1 MASALPHGR
10 LIGHYACKQQLYTVH
25 CGSLDIV
32 LRTPS
37 PEEAP
42 PIDSTVMIPNF
53 YEPRYLSITHA
64 YLLFIPKSYAWRNPL
79 FQALDRP
86 RHKLQIIK
94 DGDQV
99 GKELFRLAPPRC
111 FPRLVSPWFFPARFK
126 FMHKFRTEAV
136 ARFGAWRSIENFL
149 PLLGYVSMGL
159 WCIQC
164 WEASELAA
172 GNSVDWRREVT
183 ANTGVHATFL
193 DYLEKSS
200 AGIWET
206 ERVGALY
213 RIKSPEDLN
222 PTEREQHHEME
233 WLLGTILKSN
243 CPIPIYL
250 LGGNYRDKSARWMS
264 LQNLRSSRW
273 AINHDLLVWYRDPY
287 TPALAP
293 VAATALPPK
302 DHSLVAAAP
311 FPPLPP
317 NSEQKINETIE
328 EFFIRRRAR
337 NLKKMVTESSA
348 DRQRRTQRAENAKWG
363 VVPSKSFVFVWEKQD
378 GHYIR
383 QPTTR
388 GNFADWDLCE
398 LFEKNDPVFGEGYD
412 HPPDDDSDD
421 ENGQV
426 TNMEV
431 IREQHPHDIEQPIVD
446 VPQDSVRTSRNPTYR
461 SANAT
466 KASQNCVNLVY
477 LRFGVTLRTEEP
489 EYESVGDSLLDTVQ
503 RRFGFVIPSTPEEFV
518 ARDPPAKYLDS
529 KDLANVVG
537 MTDIGNELASQKG
550 LDNTLRIFFGQ
561 CTEARSVNNIDKK
574 ALRLSSA
581 LCTYLA
587 FQIWEGISQE
597 HAQPIPATSILCASP
612 NRQRDRKRGPLDSPS
627 NRLSRGSSS
636 MVGSRDQGRCQTFR
650 GPRHAILALPISAP
664 KIMKESKTPA
674 TRAFRNTTSGLGFRH
689 NKYEF
694 DKHDYNAYTTQR
706 DLKLLHTARGRIALQ
721 YGGII
726 ARLAR
731 SEVSDDDFFHQFDDE
746 IYNVG
751 DCLWD
756 GESKHA
762 YWHDKLS
769 DHEIDLLCGVYH
781 VSTGLKQGGQGHIS
795 AKSDTEQTSIVS
807 WWPKPSAWAR
817 GSLDLA
823 WWTPQCEVDFFQ
835 KRLGHFEKG
844 VFLVKRQA
852 DWRHNLKYRKEVKT
866 CWEGYERVAAS
877 IADTLSADAR
887 STS

>member
-1 MASALPHGR
+1 
-10 LIGHYACKQQLYTVH
+10 
-25 CGSLDIV
+25 
-32 LRTPS
+32 
-37 PEEAP
+37 
-42 PIDSTVMIPNF
+42 
-53 YEPRYLSITHA
+53 
-64 YLLFIPKSYAWRNPL
+64 
-79 FQALDRP
+79 
-86 RHKLQIIK
+86 
-94 DGDQV
+94 
-99 GKELFRLAPPRC
+99 
-111 FPRLVSPWFFPARFK
+111 
-126 FMHKFRTEAV
+126 
-136 ARFGAWRSIENFL
+136 
-149 PLLGYVSMGL
+149 
-159 WCIQC
+159 
-164 WEASELAA
+164 
-172 GNSVDWRREVT
+172 
-183 ANTGVHATFL
+183 
-193 DYLEKSS
+193 
-200 AGIWET
+200 
-206 ERVGALY
+206 
-213 RIKSPEDLN
+213 
-222 PTEREQHHEME
+222 ME

-250 LGGNYRDKSARWMS
+250 SWGKLPRQISPVDVPTEFAQFVPDADELKRLVSSHGDLKF
-264 LQNLRSSRW
+264 SRW

-302 DHSLVAAAP
+302 DHSSVAAAP

-348 DRQRRTQRAENAKWG
+348 DRQRRTQRAENAKRG
-363 VVPSKSFVFVWEKQD
+363 VVPSKSFVFLWEKQD

-388 GNFADWDLCE
+388 GNFADVWADYPGPQRRFDPIHNQWDLCE

-421 ENGQV
+421 EMG
-426 TNMEV
+426 
-431 IREQHPHDIEQPIVD
+431 
-446 VPQDSVRTSRNPTYR
+446 
-461 SANAT
+461 
-466 KASQNCVNLVY
+466 NCVNLVY

-574 ALRLSSA
+574 LLDYHQHFAPISPFRFGREYLRSMRNPSQQHLYYVLRPIGS
-581 LCTYLA
+581 
-587 FQIWEGISQE
+587 GIGSE
-597 HAQPIPATSILCASP
+597 VLLIPRATDFLEVL
-612 NRQRDRKRGPLDSPS
+612 RQRWGPEIKDIARHFVARGMP
-627 NRLSRGSSS
+627 
-636 MVGSRDQGRCQTFR
+636 FW
-650 GPRHAILALPISAP
+650 HAYISAE
-664 KIMKESKTPA
+664 IMPESKTPA

-781 VSTGLKQGGQGHIS
+781 VSTGM
-795 AKSDTEQTSIVS
+795 
-807 WWPKPSAWAR
+807 
-817 GSLDLA
+817 
-823 WWTPQCEVDFFQ
+823 
-835 KRLGHFEKG
+835 
-844 VFLVKRQA
+844 
-852 DWRHNLKYRKEVKT
+852 
-866 CWEGYERVAAS
+866 
-877 IADTLSADAR
+877 
-887 STS
+887 

>member
-1 MASALPHGR
+1 MPRFIAW
-10 LIGHYACKQQLYTVH
+10 
-25 CGSLDIV
+25 GS
-32 LRTPS
+32 
-37 PEEAP
+37 E
-42 PIDSTVMIPNF
+42 F
-53 YEPRYLSITHA
+53 
-64 YLLFIPKSYAWRNPL
+64 
-79 FQALDRP
+79 
-86 RHKLQIIK
+86 
-94 DGDQV
+94 
-99 GKELFRLAPPRC
+99 
-111 FPRLVSPWFFPARFK
+111 
-126 FMHKFRTEAV
+126 
-136 ARFGAWRSIENFL
+136 
-149 PLLGYVSMGL
+149 
-159 WCIQC
+159 
-164 WEASELAA
+164 
-172 GNSVDWRREVT
+172 
-183 ANTGVHATFL
+183 
-193 DYLEKSS
+193 
-200 AGIWET
+200 
-206 ERVGALY
+206 
-213 RIKSPEDLN
+213 
-222 PTEREQHHEME
+222 
-233 WLLGTILKSN
+233 
-243 CPIPIYL
+243 
-250 LGGNYRDKSARWMS
+250 
-264 LQNLRSSRW
+264 SRW
-273 AINHDLLVWYRDPY
+273 AIDHDLLVWYRDPY
-287 TPALAP
+287 TPAL
-293 VAATALPPK
+293 VLAA
-302 DHSLVAAAP
+302 AAAP
-311 FPPLPP
+311 PSKGPLLSRGCAFPLPP
-317 NSEQKINETIE
+317 NSKQKINETIK
-328 EFFIRRRAR
+328 EFFIQRRAR
-337 NLKKMVTESSA
+337 NLKKMATESSA
-348 DRQRRTQRAENAKWG
+348 DRQRCTQCAENRCFD
-363 VVPSKSFVFVWEKQD
+363 PIHNQ
-378 GHYIR
+378 
-383 QPTTR
+383 
-388 GNFADWDLCE
+388 WDLCE

-421 ENGQV
+421 EMDVGDPTFPQNIDMESRLPPEV

-431 IREQHPHDIEQPIVD
+431 IREQHPHDIERPIVD
-446 VPQDSVRTSRNPTYR
+446 VPQDLGPDFTESDIPERQCN
-461 SANAT
+461 

-574 ALRLSSA
+574 LLDYHQHFAPISPFRFGREYLRSMRNPSQQHLYYVLRPIGSGIGSEVLLIPRA
-581 LCTYLA
+581 TDFLEVLRQRWGPEIKDRRNHAGVKDTSYEG
-587 FQIWEGISQE
+587 FPKYHFGFGIS
-597 HAQPIPATSILCASP
+597 P
-612 NRQRDRKRGPLDSPS
+612 
-627 NRLSRGSSS
+627 
-636 MVGSRDQGRCQTFR
+636 
-650 GPRHAILALPISAP
+650 
-664 KIMKESKTPA
+664 
-674 TRAFRNTTSGLGFRH
+674 

-721 YGGII
+721 
-726 ARLAR
+726 

-866 CWEGYERVAAS
+866 CWEGYERSLPAS
-877 IADTLSADAR
+877 PTLYLLMHGPPHDVEIARCS
-887 STS
+887 

>member
-1 MASALPHGR
+1 
-10 LIGHYACKQQLYTVH
+10 
-25 CGSLDIV
+25 
-32 LRTPS
+32 
-37 PEEAP
+37 
-42 PIDSTVMIPNF
+42 MIPNF

-94 DGDQV
+94 DGDQGFCLHPDVADNWLDLEHTLRQV

-126 FMHKFRTEAV
+126 FMHKFRTEAA

-222 PTEREQHHEME
+222 PTEHEQHHEME

-250 LGGNYRDKSARWMS
+250 SWGKLPRQISPVDVPTEFAQFVPDADELKRLVSSRGDLKF
-264 LQNLRSSRW
+264 SRW

-302 DHSLVAAAP
+302 DHSSVAAAP

-337 NLKKMVTESSA
+337 NLKKMATESSA
-348 DRQRRTQRAENAKWG
+348 DRQRRTQRAENAKRG

-388 GNFADWDLCE
+388 GNFADVWADYPGPQRRFDPIHNQWDLCE

-421 ENGQV
+421 EMDVGDPTFPQNIDMESRLPPEV

-446 VPQDSVRTSRNPTYR
+446 VPQDLGPDFTESDIPERQCN
-461 SANAT
+461 

-574 ALRLSSA
+574 LLDYHQHFAPISPFRFGREYLRSMRNPSQQHLYYVLRPIGS
-581 LCTYLA
+581 
-587 FQIWEGISQE
+587 GIGSE
-597 HAQPIPATSILCASP
+597 VLLIPRATDFLEVL
-612 NRQRDRKRGPLDSPS
+612 RQRWGPEIKDVARHFLARGMP
-627 NRLSRGSSS
+627 
-636 MVGSRDQGRCQTFR
+636 FW
-650 GPRHAILALPISAP
+650 HAYISAE
-664 KIMKESKTPA
+664 IMPESKTPA
-674 TRAFRNTTSGLGFRH
+674 TRAFRNTTSGLGFRP
-689 NKYEF
+689 NKYAF

-781 VSTGLKQGGQGHIS
+781 VSTGM
-795 AKSDTEQTSIVS
+795 
-807 WWPKPSAWAR
+807 
-817 GSLDLA
+817 
-823 WWTPQCEVDFFQ
+823 
-835 KRLGHFEKG
+835 
-844 VFLVKRQA
+844 
-852 DWRHNLKYRKEVKT
+852 
-866 CWEGYERVAAS
+866 
-877 IADTLSADAR
+877 
-887 STS
+887 